1 MKIDDAE
8 PSSSSSGSD
17 MPPAS
22 ATLLRN
28 IVATKNDEDFIAAIN
43 KGREVHAVMGKTE
56 LYKWTEVLNRCDEI
70 LEKAVHKNEFGNLQC
85 DHDTVLKN
93 HAVAIVRFTV
103 LLFECTSSRRI
114 YKSVDRILALLE
126 STDMDLLAEVLRLLQ
141 VMGKRSKFLS
151 TRIPQKEQHA
161 LAQRL
166 TAIAQCWGGKLRT
179 VKMAECLKREPKL
192 PMLFPFTYTDAKQRT
207 IIVEQPKFQKDESV
221 GELITRTV
229 AQISPPVSS
238 DSVPSQQFSKEDLYC
253 LLSRVRMLVTFEDW
267 HHRFKCLIVRL
278 LSVSTLVYCRL
289 GGTDETTLSSLLYS
303 GFIEEIVEMLK
314 SDREA
319 DTQQDHNLHDA
330 IQTEALSTLCSIV
343 TYEKEPKI
351 TQILEALSAGSYHG
365 FLSVMTRQIVD
376 ELKSNNLGKTG
387 KPSVSLAT
395 ALFSFI
401 YHLASIEP
409 GGDTLVGSGL
419 TQTLLSVIGFHEL
432 PIECITFGTRC
443 ARIIDLFTTIDVTS
457 FKANNGMEI
466 CVNRVVHEINECRKE
481 QPFMIDI
488 SYDMPFEEEPEPRDD
503 QEAHEEPED
512 ESDER
517 NPVDQEAPVPIEV
530 DAPLPPA
537 SPIAAPAPVPVASA
551 STSSDSKIKG
561 GPWEEVQM
569 NGATCHQQRSGLIK
583 GLLTFIKRAIGDVQ
597 FQDIMKHLM
606 EGDLPEALMH
616 ILSNAEYYSPS
627 LFHQSAHLITNFVY
641 QFPEE
646 LSSIQRRHVPYVIF
660 QSLLRKELPNSKDVI
675 TTLGNVFTAMCLNER
690 GLRQFKSYDPFN
702 QIFRIVLSVKF
713 LVTLRKKRSAEVFES
728 AQAIGGALDDLMRH
742 YPDLKHDMLKSIIV
756 ILDLLDEI
764 GRNPPAGVELVPTL
778 TKTMAR
784 SVVFSPNNSSL
795 LPREARE
802 ARELRIQQLQR
813 EIPEQADERVGG
825 DVEEE
830 PMEVEDAEDSDVDE
844 EDNEMSMDEMSGEA
858 PAPPAAPSP
867 KPTKP
872 FEYGAGMMCEDANG
886 KKILP
891 IGDYMLLIARVVE
904 TMMTQSPSQKITE
917 EFIDECVMQ
926 KIMKLCHL
934 PCITNEA
941 THATYIGSIANII
954 KHIVKAGYQS
964 QRNGPDVGPKLMSAI
979 VGEFIKTINPLF
991 EVNNGDFSAMNQA
1004 ESRKAT
1010 LLMHLDEKL
1019 VEKTLVELN
1028 SIIPTLLNLNKSPMS
1043 STYNPQ
1049 DHRTRIY
1056 ETWKMPEGM
1065 KLYGMLRKLSR
1076 MLCWEY
1082 ELVQT
1087 LKPTIRTAATQ
1098 TEGEMLS
1105 DQPADTHLDVEV
1117 MPPWDEDS
1125 VDEQQKRDEAKE
1137 PRWKAAGVSQ
1147 EEHDFWIKNK
1157 PLQDIVSK
1165 SHAMVKDLLNSMG
1178 KTINVNNPRRPRIR
1192 DTPPLPL
1199 AASHCISMIF
1209 SSIYKDLKW
1218 EPPVQNAATS
1228 PMAYGRYIEL
1238 LTQLNHSLFENG
1250 RCSNPAL
1257 PQNFYTSGCHKA
1269 FFELFSDKIIPF
1281 LGDNMPEGVEQTMEE
1296 WCRLA
1301 VKLTDRNTIVS
1312 SDNWQRRDRQ
1322 SADFDTNKYL
1332 KLVCRDMF
1340 NAYKQFFE
1348 KMAQMP
1354 DWELKSLKKVC
1365 ENAFSVFKEVAKNL
1379 VEETEATTAA
1389 TEAVNAA
1396 AAPAPADAPAAEWGP
1411 GALRIPPVAVE
1422 PAPAPVAVNPAAA
1435 ADPHED
1441 TIVMLMDLGFSRDI
1455 VLYALES
1462 TRNADEAA
1470 NYLLAHGNEIPLQD
1484 AANPF
1489 RDDLLNQVLREAGA
1503 EMIAGANTP
1512 NADEIELQLNAQ
1524 FAEHQGYELVRIAQ
1538 RVLRDAGAEQI
1549 GLQIME
1555 AYPDES
1561 VDVAAEQLINDVMD
1575 RVRNPRSSYEEN
1587 IAQPLIPPLSQ
1598 LKIEQDV
1605 SLNSAC
1611 KQLFPLVKRLLLV
1624 SNDTIHPCAELI
1636 VSIFPAMTEE
1646 WRKEHLIA
1654 EICGEDL
1661 KNMAKSLVEQE
1672 VDENGRPKQHD
1683 VARTMTNRLHFAVLI
1698 FDKISEEYVQW
1709 IDANGMTEV
1718 MLTSL
1723 EYLVERFKSVDYYQ
1737 SLITRIICWNDFYAK
1752 THRLIVRRA
1761 YLKSLSPSLVW
1772 SYQSYEEDALRRRA
1786 DYSSGEKKWVPYD
1799 AASQKTLNDAFFA
1812 GVRGVKCTL
1821 KRGVRPNKKVDVD
1834 FASMKQ
1840 GDGTSRENIK
1850 AELPP
1855 TVEVSI
1861 PDLMDAEAKLSW
1873 SEDQNDRF
1881 LDLSTQILRTGALDP
1896 KCSHSMLSFIARLTR
1911 SHRNAVRF
1919 MEKDGVEAILRL
1931 RARCAITYPF
1941 LVSIIIRNCID
1952 DDALLG
1958 HIYEKTIRGYI
1969 AVPTQPPAS
1978 MSEYAAGKSKDFAD
1992 TLNFMAP
1999 LSTRN
2004 PLVFTEAMN
2013 KLARMNGSLILP
2025 MIKEKKPTLS
2035 VSSTAGG
2042 ASTSSSSAPPPPPPL
2057 TSSSSHTVVENN
2069 SRAEKIVSMMLS
2081 EVLNGEFPTVGQTRM
2096 LSQEKILQILAEI
2109 VKSYPSLAIIIAET
2123 QAEGRSALHS
2133 LIDTYII
2140 APIEK
2145 IETTNAL
2152 KTLIA
2157 VISASQNSL
2166 KAQEL
2171 LVLDVKN
2178 ALASYSEKASE
2189 LRVDL
2194 AKLQLDKESEER
2206 EEATTSLKKQETE
2219 VLSKISELCSII
2231 IIMCQSC
2238 PAHHHHHHSSTDRN
2252 NRERSSQNAIMKM
2265 FHKKR
2270 MCADLVKT
2278 IHCLQLSTKVSLD
2291 TVNQILK
2298 TLDTLLEGSTTTTSA
2313 TITGPR
2319 SLMDIVAG
2327 RREQR
2332 REAAAGGIMNERE
2345 IDTIFQR
2352 DGLAFDG
2359 EMENLLRRLQG
2370 DHWRGNSVQR
2380 GAGQVAEEEEGSET
2394 YEERER
2400 SDSPSESSEHAG
2412 DEEVRDDAVET
2423 GDGEVDMADAQD
2435 APLAAPD
2442 APPGINLVDEIMQ
2455 QVQRDVEDD
2464 EEDEDGDQNEHEAE
2478 EDDHDREDEDDEDD
2492 DDDEDEEEEA
2502 EDDDQDEDDVRHVE
2516 QNPEPLARRLFEE
2529 DDDDEEDD
2537 DGDEDGD
2544 SMEDDVQRLDLD
2556 DDYFDMGGPFDAQ
2569 RMDDM
2574 IFPPS
2579 FGRPA
2584 VTSFADLFRDDFDFL
2599 PPYRAERRPLARG
2612 SHLGGVISEHPL
2624 MTRPPAEN
2632 DVSRRPNTNI
2642 RAEILQMHTRS
2653 SLHRQNAI
2661 RRTTTEARELEAI
2674 SRGIRMGEL
2683 PAGRMLVRGTTTHG
2697 DGGVHTSF
2705 FDHIFDI
2712 RPSNVAFSRSG
2723 AYRSYNTGDRDE
2735 RRDIRASQVP
2745 TCLERLESYSLSMEP
2760 VSSRFVTVIV
2770 NSHLNKIHA
2779 AREAQIKKEAEIKAK
2794 AKKDAEAAKKA
2805 AEDKKKAAEAPAPAP
2820 SAEQS
2825 DSPASPDAPAPAP
2838 EEIGLATPAATNTTN
2853 TVSESVAPNASTRG
2867 DDTLTTPAAAQVEDQ
2882 ASEDQH
2888 IEEEPM
2894 EVGEDDGAAEAPQS
2908 SAATAASSVAGTE
2921 EIEDVERQAVE
2932 DHVPEIQDN
2941 DDTLPYE
2948 GAVEHAP
2955 AQAPEENVMPEEF
2968 RAILGDIIIPDG
2980 VDPAFLAALPEEMR
2994 AEVIRDYQRQ
3004 QRAERASRPVPA
3016 AQPVAVN
3023 PNAPAGGEAA
3033 QGEGQA
3039 EQPAAAVV
3047 PLVEPIDPV
3056 FLNALPPELQEEVL
3070 AEHER
3075 RLREAEEQQ
3084 RRQNAPPAPVVEMDG
3099 AAVIASL
3106 PANERAQVL
3115 AEMDDAELAG
3125 LPADMQNEA
3134 RRARAQHVEPNML
3147 RYHRLLFRGGVGGAP
3162 GAIGTVRARTNARAA
3177 ANAGPSVGQNAGN
3190 AIQAP
3195 PDQPHLLDRESILTL
3210 CLLYLVDNNRVP
3222 HTRLQKVLRSACVNQ
3237 TTCDF
3242 IVWCL
3247 LALLDKASEAN
3258 TDDEEILSNVPAWL
3272 DSIAVSG
3279 VGHNERAIRI
3289 SENAQK
3295 ISIHSMLAIPMCK
3308 NILDLLANIA
3318 RAYPGNF
3325 LPLILRHGAKPTD
3338 TPKQAPSFAQFWTM
3352 VQNTTKVPKSKDWTA
3367 TPEQQLEECP
3377 LGQML
3382 NSLRKPI
3389 MAKSPL
3395 KEKVLKVASQIMVTL
3410 PMDTLKLLGNDESR
3424 KPLAEKLEFVIQV
3437 MTTGSCSTEGLADG
3451 LTILSEAMR
3460 SLSDSTSVDIYE
3472 HLFLAVSKL
3481 GGELLPQVDRLIVEL
3496 DEAQKKE
3503 EVSSVAPSDQPTS
3516 SKTAQLVVDTSAA
3529 GRVAT
3534 GRFDGERLVID
3545 GDQNM
3550 RLQMSSCKELQL
3562 PAVTVLTDKGG
3573 AQYALLSALQT
3584 LVKVR
3589 NHMKAIRKDKA
3600 KRAKDAEKK
3609 LKEKETPSTSAPAAP
3624 AAPATAPT
3632 APAAPDAP
3640 VENNEVPEP
3649 AAELEEVND
3658 EEPRISERL
3667 SSLESLWNSLSECL
3681 LRLGKASDPHAVL
3694 ALQPAAEAF
3703 FLVHASQ
3710 QNKLKAKDA
3719 EAKRKESQAAS
3730 SSAAAAVAS
3739 SVSHDGLRE
3748 DLDPDTAKLIEFAEK
3763 HRQVL
3768 NQALRQNNAVLS
3780 AGGPFAILT
3789 QFPKL
3794 LDFDVKRKYF
3804 RKELTKLE
3812 PSNSRMPRYRRNDVS
3827 VQVSRNRVFSD
3838 SFRELFRLRP
3848 SEWKNR
3854 FYIIFQGEE
3863 GQDAGGLL
3871 REWFSVIT
3879 REIFNPNYAL
3889 FITAPGD
3896 MVTYMINK
3904 ASYINPE
3911 HLDYFKFVGRL
3922 IAKSVFEHKYLDCY
3936 FTRAF
3941 YKHILNLPVRY
3952 QDLES
3957 EDPAFFK
3964 SLDFLLQNP
3973 IDDLALDLTFS
3984 TEVEEFGVRSVRD
3997 LKPNGRKIEVNDAN
4011 KDEYVKLVCQMKMTG
4026 SIRKQL
4032 DAFLTGFYEII
4043 PKDLISMFNEQELE
4057 LLISG
4062 LPTVD
4067 IDDMAANTDYKGFQK
4082 TSTHIQWFWRALRS
4096 FEKED
4101 KAKFLQFVTGT
4112 SKVPLQGFASL
4123 EGMNG
4128 VQKFSIHMDSRGG
4141 DRLPA
4146 AHTCFNQLDLP
4157 QYESY
4162 EKLRQS
4168 LLLAIRECTEGF
4180 GFA

>member
-1 MKIDDAE
+1 MKIEDAE
-8 PSSSSSGSD
+8 PSSSSSSTGTD

-28 IVATKNDEDFIAAIN
+28 IVSTKNDEDFITAIN

-56 LYKWTEVLNRCDEI
+56 LCKWTEVLNRCDEI
-70 LEKAVHKNEFGNLQC
+70 LEKAVEKNEQGNMLC
-85 DHDTVLKN
+85 DHDTTFKN
-93 HAVAIVRFTV
+93 NAVSIVRFTV

-161 LAQRL
+161 LAYRL

-192 PMLFPFTYTDAKQRT
+192 PSLFPFTYTDAKQRT
-207 IIVEQPKFQKDESV
+207 IVVEQPQFQKNESV
-221 GELITRTV
+221 GELISRTIS
-229 AQISPPVSS
+229 QLSPPTSS
-238 DSVPSQQFSKEDLYC
+238 DSTPTQQFSKDDQYC
-253 LLSRVRMLVTFEDW
+253 LLSRVRMLVSFEEW

-289 GGTDETTLSSLLYS
+289 GGTDESIVSSLLYS
-303 GFIEEIVEMLK
+303 GFIEEIVELLK

-319 DTQQDHNLHDA
+319 DTQQDHHLHDA

-343 TYEKEPKI
+343 TYEKEPKT

-376 ELKSNNLGKTG
+376 ELKNNNLGKTG
-387 KPSVSLAT
+387 KPSVCLAT

-409 GGDTLVGSGL
+409 GGETLVSSGL
-419 TQTLLSVIGFHEL
+419 TQTLLGVISFHEL

-443 ARIIDLFTTIDVTS
+443 ARIIDLFTTIDVS
-457 FKANNGMEI
+457 AFKANNGMEI
-466 CVNRVVHEINECRKE
+466 CINRVVHEINECRKE

-488 SYDMPFEEEPEPRDD
+488 SYDVPFEEAPEPRNVPEQEEPNQQEHHED
-503 QEAHEEPED
+503 QEQQNEEPV
-512 ESDER
+512 ESDEAPETVR
-517 NPVDQEAPVPIEV
+517 ADPIEIDEAPNASSVSATDETPDSPPVSV
-530 DAPLPPA
+530 DN
-537 SPIAAPAPVPVASA
+537 
-551 STSSDSKIKG
+551 KIKG
-561 GPWEEVQM
+561 GPWEQVQL

-583 GLLTFIKRAIGDVQ
+583 GLLTFIKRAIGDAQ

-606 EGDLPEALMH
+606 EGDLPDALMH

-690 GLRQFKSYDPFN
+690 GLKQFKSYDPFD

-713 LVTLRKKRSAEVFES
+713 LVTLRKKRSAEAFES

-742 YPDLKHDMLKSIIV
+742 YPDLKHDMLKSIII

-764 GRNPPAGVELVPTL
+764 SRKPPAGIELVPTL

-802 ARELRIQQLQR
+802 AREQRLQQR
-813 EIPEQADERVGG
+813 VVPEQADERVGG
-825 DVEEE
+825 DIEEE
-830 PMEVEDAEDSDVDE
+830 AMEVEDGEDSDVDE

-858 PAPPAAPSP
+858 PEPPAPSP
-867 KPTKP
+867 KPSRP
-872 FEYGAGMMCEDANG
+872 FEYGAGMMCEDSNG

-917 EFIDECVMQ
+917 EFIEGRVMQ

-934 PCITNEA
+934 PCITSES
-941 THATYIGSIANII
+941 THTTYIQSIANII
-954 KHIVKAGYQS
+954 KHIVKAGFQS
-964 QRNGPDVGPKLMSAI
+964 QRNGPDAGPKLMAAI
-979 VGEFIKTINPLF
+979 VGEFVKTINPLF
-991 EVNNGDFSAMNQA
+991 EVNAGDFSSMNSA
-1004 ESRKAT
+1004 ETKKAT
-1010 LLMHLDEKL
+1010 LLMNLDEKL

-1028 SIIPTLLNLNKSPMS
+1028 SIIPILLNLNRSPL
-1043 STYNPQ
+1043 TGGYNPQ
-1049 DHRTRIY
+1049 DHRNRIF
-1056 ETWKMPEGM
+1056 ETWKMPEGI

-1076 MLCWEY
+1076 MLCWEH

-1105 DQPADTHLDVEV
+1105 DQPVDTHLDVEV
-1117 MPPWDEDS
+1117 MPPWEEN
-1125 VDEQQKRDEAKE
+1125 VVEEKQQKDQAKDS
-1137 PRWKAAGVSQ
+1137 RWIAAGVTQ

-1157 PLQDIVSK
+1157 GLQEIVSK
-1165 SHAMVKDLLNSMG
+1165 SHTAVKDLLNSMG
-1178 KTINVNNPRRPRIR
+1178 KQINVTNPRRIR
-1192 DTPPLPL
+1192 ARETPPLPI
-1199 AASHCISMIF
+1199 AATQCISMIF
-1209 SSIYKDLKW
+1209 TSIYKDLKW
-1218 EPPVQNAATS
+1218 EPPGPNSANS

-1238 LTQLNHSLFENG
+1238 LTQLNYSLFENQG
-1250 RCSNPAL
+1250 KCGNPAL
-1257 PQNFYTSGCHKA
+1257 AQNFYTSGCHKA
-1269 FFELFSDKIIPF
+1269 FFELFTDKIIPF
-1281 LGDNMPEGVEQTMEE
+1281 LGDFMPEGVEQTMEE

-1301 VKLTDRNTIVS
+1301 GKLTDRNS
-1312 SDNWQRRDRQ
+1312 FANMEQPNQRRDRQ
-1322 SADFDTNKYL
+1322 AQEFDTTKYL

-1340 NAYKQFFE
+1340 NVYKQFFE

-1365 ENAFSVFKEVAKNL
+1365 ESAFSVFKEVAKNL
-1379 VEETEATTAA
+1379 VEETE
-1389 TEAVNAA
+1389 NS
-1396 AAPAPADAPAAEWGP
+1396 PAPAAVGNANVQVDDAWVGGARPIEEMLQAA
-1411 GALRIPPVAVE
+1411 PP
-1422 PAPAPVAVNPAAA
+1422 

-1441 TIVMLMDLGFSRDI
+1441 TITMLMDLGFSREI
-1455 VLYALES
+1455 VLYSLEH

-1470 NYLLAHGNEIPLQD
+1470 NYLLAHGHDVRIQEVVN
-1484 AANPF
+1484 AF
-1489 RDDLLNQVLREAGA
+1489 RDDDDIRQAIREAGA
-1503 EMIAGANTP
+1503 EI
-1512 NADEIELQLNAQ
+1512 NAAQAAPTVDQIEALMRTRFVNQ
-1524 FAEHQGYELVRIAQ
+1524 EGYELIRIAQ
-1538 RVLRDAGAEQI
+1538 QILQEAGADQVGDQI
-1549 GLQIME
+1549 
-1555 AYPDES
+1555 
-1561 VDVAAEQLINDVMD
+1561 AEMFPEGSANINAENVIPQVMD
-1575 RVRNPRSSYEEN
+1575 RVRNPRNSYEEN

-1646 WRKEHLIA
+1646 WRKENLIS

-1661 KNMAKSLVEQE
+1661 LNMAKSLVEQE
-1672 VDENGRPKQHD
+1672 LDESGRPKKHE
-1683 VARTMTNRLHFAVLI
+1683 VARTMANRLHFVVLI
-1698 FDKISEEYVQW
+1698 FDKVSEEYVQW
-1709 IDANGMTEV
+1709 IDSHGMTEV
-1718 MLTSL
+1718 MLTAL
-1723 EYLVERFKSVDYYQ
+1723 DYLVQKFRSVDYFQ
-1737 SLITRIICWNDFYAK
+1737 SLITRIICWYDFYAK
-1752 THRLIVRRA
+1752 AHRLIVRRK
-1761 YLKSLSPSLVW
+1761 YLESLSPSLEW
-1772 SYQSYEEDALRRRA
+1772 SYQAYEEEGVRRRP
-1786 DYSSGEKKWVPYD
+1786 DLSGEKKWVPHD
-1799 AASQKTLNDAFFA
+1799 ATCQKILNDAFFA
-1812 GVRGVKCTL
+1812 GSRSVKCL
-1821 KRGVRPNKKVDVD
+1821 VKRPTRPNKKVDVD
-1834 FASMKQ
+1834 FGTMKQ
-1840 GDGTSRENIK
+1840 GDGTARESIK
-1850 AELPP
+1850 AELPS

-1861 PDLMDAEAKLSW
+1861 QDLMASEAKLSW
-1873 SEDQNDRF
+1873 NQEHNDR
-1881 LDLSTQILRTGALDP
+1881 LLALSIQIIEIGALDP
-1896 KCSHSMLSFIARLTR
+1896 KCSHSMLSFISRLTKQNG
-1911 SHRNAVRF
+1911 NAVKF
-1919 MEKDGVEAILRL
+1919 MELNGMEAILRL
-1931 RARCAITYPF
+1931 RARCASTYPF
-1941 LVSIIIRNCID
+1941 LVSVIIRNCID
-1952 DDALLG
+1952 DEALLG
-1958 HIYEKTIRGYI
+1958 HVYEKTIRTYI
-1969 AVPTQPPAS
+1969 AVPHHPPVS
-1978 MSEYAAGKSKDFAD
+1978 MSEYAASKAKDFSD

-1999 LSTRN
+1999 LSSRN
-2004 PLVFTEAMN
+2004 PLVFTEAIN
-2013 KLARMNGSLILP
+2013 KLARMNGSDIVP
-2025 MIKEKKPTLS
+2025 IAKEKKPTTS
-2035 VSSTAGG
+2035 VSSAADISMSSTGG
-2042 ASTSSSSAPPPPPPL
+2042 ASTSSAPPAT
-2057 TSSSSHTVVENN
+2057 TSSSSHTIIENN
-2069 SRAEKIVSMMLS
+2069 SRAEKIVSMMIS
-2081 EVLNGEFPTVGQTRM
+2081 EVLHGEFPTMGQTRM
-2096 LSQEKILQILAEI
+2096 LSQEKILQVLSEI
-2109 VKSYPSLAIIIAET
+2109 IKSYPSLAIIIAEA

-2133 LIDTYII
+2133 LIDTYIS
-2140 APIEK
+2140 APVEK
-2145 IETTNAL
+2145 SDTTNAL

-2157 VISASQNSL
+2157 VISSSQTST

-2171 LVLDVKN
+2171 LVMDVKN
-2178 ALASYSEKASE
+2178 ALSSYSEKATE
-2189 LRVDL
+2189 LRIEQSN
-2194 AKLQLDKESEER
+2194 LQTEKETDER
-2206 EEATTSLKKQETE
+2206 EEAATSLKKQETE
-2219 VLSKISELCSII
+2219 ILHKITELCSII
-2231 IIMCQSC
+2231 VIMCQNC
-2238 PAHHHHHHSSTDRN
+2238 PAHHHSHHPDRT
-2252 NRERSSQNAIMKM
+2252 RERSTQNAVMKL
-2265 FHKKR
+2265 FHKKK

-2278 IHCLQLSTKVSLD
+2278 IHCLQLSTKDSLD

-2298 TLDTLLEGSTTTTSA
+2298 TLDTLLEGSTASTTTASLSISA
-2313 TITGPR
+2313 PR
-2319 SLMDIVAG
+2319 SLMELMASGRPRERREVAG
-2327 RREQR
+2327 
-2332 REAAAGGIMNERE
+2332 GMINERE
-2345 IDTIFQR
+2345 LDMIHR
-2352 DGLAFDG
+2352 DLAFDG
-2359 EMENLLRRLQG
+2359 EMQNLLRRLQG
-2370 DHWRGNSVQR
+2370 DQWRGGAVHRAVQP
-2380 GAGQVAEEEEGSET
+2380 AEEEEGSESD
-2394 YEERER
+2394 ERER
-2400 SDSPSESSEHAG
+2400 SDSPSEASEHAG
-2412 DEEVRDDAVET
+2412 NEEVRDDAVEA
-2423 GDGEVDMADAQD
+2423 GDGAVEVEMADVQEGN
-2435 APLAAPD
+2435 
-2442 APPGINLVDEIMQ
+2442 PPG
-2455 QVQRDVEDD
+2455 QVIAIEMDVPQVDD
-2464 EEDEDGDQNEHEAE
+2464 EEDGEDEEDEDDEDGDQNGQNGEEEENDREE
-2478 EDDHDREDEDDEDD
+2478 EDDDDDDDD
-2492 DDDEDEEEEA
+2492 DDDEDEDEDEGDEQEEEA
-2502 EDDDQDEDDVRHVE
+2502 MRVVE
-2516 QNPEPLARRLFEE
+2516 PNPEPSIVRRLFDE

-2544 SMEDDVQRLDLD
+2544 SVEDDVARIDIE
-2556 DDYFDMGGPFDAQ
+2556 DDYFDMGGPFDVH

-2579 FGRPA
+2579 FSRPA
-2584 VTSFADLFRDDFDFL
+2584 ATAFADIFRDEFDFL
-2599 PPYRAERRPLARG
+2599 PPYRTERRPLGRG
-2612 SHLGGVISEHPL
+2612 AHLVGVIGEHPL
-2624 MTRPPAEN
+2624 MTRPPAESE
-2632 DVSRRPNTNI
+2632 VSRRPTSSF
-2642 RAEILQMHTRS
+2642 RAEILSMHTRT

-2661 RRTTTEARELEAI
+2661 RRTTNEARELEAL
-2674 SRGIRMGEL
+2674 SRGVRMGEL
-2683 PAGRMLVRGTTTHG
+2683 PAGRMLVRGTTAHG
-2697 DGGVHTSF
+2697 EGMHASF
-2705 FDHIFDI
+2705 FDHIFDL
-2712 RPSNVAFSRSG
+2712 RPNVAFSRNG
-2723 AYRSYNTGDRDE
+2723 AYRSYNSGDRED
-2735 RRDIRASQVP
+2735 RRDVRASQVP
-2745 TCLERLESYSLSMEP
+2745 TCLERLDSYVQSMEP
-2760 VSSRFVTVIV
+2760 VSIRFVTVVV
-2770 NSHLNKIHA
+2770 NSLLISSHA
-2779 AREAQIKKEAEIKAK
+2779 AKEAQLKKEAEAKAK
-2794 AKKDAEAAKKA
+2794 AKKDAETAKKVV
-2805 AEDKKKAAEAPAPAP
+2805 EEKKKLDAAARAEPATVPV
-2820 SAEQS
+2820 
-2825 DSPASPDAPAPAP
+2825 PD
-2838 EEIGLATPAATNTTN
+2838 EIGLATPAATNTTN
-2853 TVSESVAPNASTRG
+2853 TVSESQAPNAAARG
-2867 DDTLTTPAAAQVEDQ
+2867 EETLTTPAGPLVDAQQPQEPVVP
-2882 ASEDQH
+2882 
-2888 IEEEPM
+2888 EEPM
-2894 EVGEDDGAAEAPQS
+2894 EMGDDDGPQEALPQS

-2921 EIEDVERQAVE
+2921 EIEEVERQAVE
-2932 DHVPEIQDN
+2932 EQVPEIQDN
-2941 DDTLPYE
+2941 DVRQADESAAEEPVVE
-2948 GAVEHAP
+2948 GNLMA
-2955 AQAPEENVMPEEF
+2955 EEF
-2968 RAILGDIIIPDG
+2968 REILGDIDIPEG
-2980 VDPAFLAALPEEMR
+2980 VDPAFLAALPEDMR

-3016 AQPVAVN
+3016 AQPAA
-3023 PNAPAGGEAA
+3023 PAPAGPVADGGAGG
-3033 QGEGQA
+3033 QG
-3039 EQPAAAVV
+3039 EQPAAAAA

-3075 RLREAEEQQ
+3075 RLREAEEQV
-3084 RRQNAPPAPVVEMDG
+3084 RRQNAPPAPVIEMDG

-3115 AEMDDAELAG
+3115 AEMDDTELAG
-3125 LPADMQNEA
+3125 LPAEMQNEA

-3147 RYHRLLFRGGVGGAP
+3147 RYHRLLFRGGAGGGPAQVGVARVRTTARPAASSGP
-3162 GAIGTVRARTNARAA
+3162 TIGQH
-3177 ANAGPSVGQNAGN
+3177 AGHAL
-3190 AIQAP
+3190 QAP
-3195 PDQPHLLDRESILTL
+3195 SDHPHLIDRESILTL

-3222 HTRLQKVLRSACVNQ
+3222 HARLQKVLRSACVNQ

-3247 LALLDKASEAN
+3247 LALLDKASDAN
-3258 TDDEEILSNVPAWL
+3258 SDDEEIISNVPAWL

-3279 VGHNERAIRI
+3279 VGNNEKAIRI
-3289 SENAQK
+3289 SDNAQK
-3295 ISIHSMLAIPMCK
+3295 VSIHSILAIPMCK
-3308 NILDLLANIA
+3308 NILELLASIS

-3325 LPLILRHGAKPTD
+3325 LPSILRHAAKSTD
-3338 TPKQAPSFAQFWTM
+3338 VAKQAPSFQQFWNM
-3352 VQNTTKVPKSKDWTA
+3352 VQNTSKVPKSRDWTA
-3367 TPEQQLEECP
+3367 APEEQLEECP

-3382 NSLRKPI
+3382 NSLQKPI

-3410 PMDTLKLLGNDESR
+3410 PMDTLKLLGNDEAK
-3424 KPLAEKLEFVIQV
+3424 KPLAEKLEFVIRV
-3437 MTTGSCSTEGLADG
+3437 MTTGSSSTEGLADG

-3472 HLFLAVSKL
+3472 HLFSAVTNL
-3481 GGELLPQVDRLIVEL
+3481 GSELLPQIDRLILEL
-3496 DEAQKKE
+3496 DEAQKSE
-3503 EVSSVAPSDQPTS
+3503 DSSSAPSDQPSTS
-3516 SKTAQLVVDTSAA
+3516 SKTAQLIVDTSAG
-3529 GRVAT
+3529 GRTAA
-3534 GRFDGERLVID
+3534 GRFDGERVVID

-3562 PAVTVLTDKGG
+3562 PAVTLLTDKGG

-3600 KRAKDAEKK
+3600 KRAKETEKK
-3609 LKEKETPSTSAPAAP
+3609 LKEKETPSSSSAP
-3624 AAPATAPT
+3624 TTDAPT
-3632 APAAPDAP
+3632 TGAAVEPTASSSNPTPQEPEVEDP
-3640 VENNEVPEP
+3640 V
-3649 AAELEEVND
+3649 D

-3667 SSLESLWNSLSECL
+3667 VSLGELWSSLSECL
-3681 LRLGKASDPHAVL
+3681 LRLGRASDPHAVL

-3710 QNKLKAKDA
+3710 QQKKNKDTD
-3719 EAKRKESQAAS
+3719 AKRKESQAAS
-3730 SSAAAAVAS
+3730 SSTSVPAAVAS

-3748 DLDPDTAKLIEFAEK
+3748 DLDPDTTKLIEFAEK

-3789 QFPKL
+3789 RFPKL

-3812 PSNSRMPRYRRNDVS
+3812 PSMPRYRRNDVS

-3848 SEWKNR
+3848 AEWKNR

-3957 EDPAFFK
+3957 EDPEFFK
-3964 SLDFLLQNP
+3964 SLEIMLQSP
-3973 IDDLALDLTFS
+3973 INELGLDLTFS

-4011 KDEYVKLVCQMKMTG
+4011 KAEYVQLVCQMKMTG

-4067 IDDMAANTDYKGFQK
+4067 IDDMAANTEYKGFQK

-4128 VQKFSIHMDSRGG
+4128 VQKFSVHMDSRGG